1 MIALGNVIENLKD
14 DLMLGFKMVRD
25 GTHLISLEK
34 IKSKTQTNKINA
46 EKKAE
51 MPNNADNLPFVWMV
65 VTYYFIMYRIILYY
79 VMLRDAKIYLSRAV
93 PKNP

>member
-46 EKKAE
+46 EEKS
-51 MPNNADNLPFVWMV
+51 
-65 VTYYFIMYRIILYY
+65 
-79 VMLRDAKIYLSRAV
+79 RDAK
-93 PKNP
+93 